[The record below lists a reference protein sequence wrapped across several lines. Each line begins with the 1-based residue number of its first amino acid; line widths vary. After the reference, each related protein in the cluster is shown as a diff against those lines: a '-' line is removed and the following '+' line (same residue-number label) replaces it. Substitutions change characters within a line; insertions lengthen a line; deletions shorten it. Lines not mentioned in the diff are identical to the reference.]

1 MAPGSKQCRKPLFL
15 THADKLQHFLGLS
28 GCTNVGENTKK
39 DARERKKENELKQS
53 KTLGM
58 V

>member
-1 MAPGSKQCRKPLFL
+1 MAPGSKQCPEPLFL
-15 THADKLQHFLGLS
+15 THADKLPHFLRLS
-28 GCTNVGENTKK
+28 QCTNVGENTKK
-39 DARERKKENELKQS
+39 DAREREKENELKQS